1 MRIYEHTCLE
11 KIDLYSLLGLL
22 CVALSFFPHAFRS
35 FFPFLTMSSLPLPC
49 PCCPKCRAEA
59 LSPLSQPQIVIP
71 RKLPLTPIA
80 TSSIVPRRSTRILE
94 QQWRVFYRSCLDV
107 IDTYDHLRE
116 VDVKSYEYNVI
127 KRLLDMAERPD
138 KEERKIV
145 IRTIMEFL
153 CQNTH
158 IVENY
163 HKFRTCLLNKIN
175 ELQRELLNEP
185 YTANNKPIGDACARL
200 DRIID
205 DQRPKTYD

>member
-1 MRIYEHTCLE
+1 
-11 KIDLYSLLGLL
+11 
-22 CVALSFFPHAFRS
+22 
-35 FFPFLTMSSLPLPC
+35 MSSVPLPC

-59 LSPLSQPQIVIP
+59 LSPLSQPQIVI
-71 RKLPLTPIA
+71 
-80 TSSIVPRRSTRILE
+80 RRSTRILE
-94 QQWRVFYRSCLDV
+94 QQWRAFYRSCLDV

-116 VDVKSYEYNVI
+116 VDVKAYEYNVI
-127 KRLLDMAERPD
+127 KRLLDMTERPD

-145 IRTIMEFL
+145 IRTIMDFL

-163 HKFRTCLLNKIN
+163 PKFRTCLLNKIN

-185 YTANNKPIGDACARL
+185 YTVNNKPIGDACARL

-205 DQRPKTYD
+205 DERPKTYD